1 LIELALDDVEPWLD
15 NRMSSALKPLLRE
28 WDGLKKDV
36 EKALREAR
44 DACEKIREEG
54 EKCLSDKDHR
64 KHRPGKAA
72 LRFYRMISG
81 VLEAVK
87 TPSEFSVKA
96 IVDCQ
101 RSLARVY
108 NAIGREWSGLLAQME
123 PYMIR
128 ARRKLKGVW
137 RKIGS
142 LVRDMDALVA
152 RCQPL
157 ELRDEVS
164 SSLSRIRK
172 LLSDLEA
179 IRGEMGVTSLKEEE
193 IRKELEELL
202 KIKEALEKS
211 ETLSRLKEV
220 EERLEVLRIEVRTEL
235 RHAWKP
241 LIKLKASASS
251 GTLSLPPDELEV
263 LETYLS
269 DPASA
274 LADDG
279 EGYPSLRSLLL
290 KLNDALERGLISL
303 KASKAEK
310 LRKWLEGALKGSLS
324 DLQKE
329 CKRVIRELEEIRN
342 SEEVQEALK
351 KLRELEERISEVEKK
366 ADMLKAR
373 VSSLRSREKTLV
385 KKIETEVENL
395 EGLLTEI
402 TGEEVRVVVKL

>member
-15 NRMSSALKPLLRE
+15 DRMSSALKPLLRE
-28 WDGLKKDV
+28 WEGLRKDV
-36 EKALREAR
+36 EKAIREAR
-44 DACEKIREEG
+44 DACERIREEG

-64 KHRPGKAA
+64 KHKPGKAA

-87 TPSEFSVKA
+87 TPSELSVRA
-96 IVDCQ
+96 ITDCQ

-137 RKIGS
+137 RKIGG

-152 RCQPL
+152 KCQPL

-172 LLSDLEA
+172 LLSELEA
-179 IRGEMGVTSLKEEE
+179 IRGEIGMTSLKEEE
-193 IRKELEELL
+193 VKKELEELL
-202 KIKEALEKS
+202 KAKEALEKS
-211 ETLSRLKEV
+211 EAISRLKAV
-220 EERLEVLRIEVRTEL
+220 EERLEALRIEVRTEL

-241 LIKLKASASS
+241 FIKLRSSASS
-251 GTLSLPPDELEV
+251 GAVSLSPDELGA
-263 LETYLS
+263 LEAYLS

-274 LADDG
+274 LAEDG

-290 KLNDALERGLISL
+290 KLEDALERGLITL

-310 LRKWLEGALKGSLS
+310 LRRWLDEALEGSLS
-324 DLQKE
+324 SLQNE
-329 CKRVIRELEEIRN
+329 CRKAIRDLEEMRN
-342 SEEVQEALK
+342 SGEVQEALR
-351 KLRELEERISEVEKK
+351 KLRGLEDRISELEKK
-366 ADMLKAR
+366 AEMLRSKAN
-373 VSSLRSREKTLV
+373 SLRSREKGLV
-385 KKIETEVENL
+385 KKIGAEVASL

-402 TGEEVRVVVKL
+402 TGEEVRVIVRL